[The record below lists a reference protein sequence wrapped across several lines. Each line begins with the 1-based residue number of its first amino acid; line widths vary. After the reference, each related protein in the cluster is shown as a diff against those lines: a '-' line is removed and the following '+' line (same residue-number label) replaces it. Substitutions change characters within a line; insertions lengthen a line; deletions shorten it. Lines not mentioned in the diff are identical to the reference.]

1 MTKRQGSFIISIVW
15 RPAELMVLK
24 THIVEKK
31 NSKNNQEWSWEETP
45 ELLAAL
51 EQLEKS
57 SQVVKDIG
65 YSLRKR

>member
-57 SQVVKDIG
+57 SQAVKDIG

>member
-1 MTKRQGSFIISIVW
+1 
-15 RPAELMVLK
+15 MVLQDIIH
-24 THIVEKK
+24 HINKSSGLV
-31 NSKNNQEWSWEETP
+31 NY
-45 ELLAAL
+45 L

>member
-1 MTKRQGSFIISIVW
+1 MSGVFYYKYSMGPV
-15 RPAELMVLK
+15 ELMALK